1 MPNAPVSNASRC
13 ALVLTGLLGAFSPA
27 MAQTSGTAEPEP
39 GMWSFDGELNGRPGR
54 SLHIDTQVGRAMA
67 VSYLGYRADGSS
79 FFLQAGGTRPEGSSS
94 FNGTLREFR
103 NGPVIGSGAGQG
115 EEAGAAGPLQVV
127 FDTPTSGT
135 VTLPGDTP
143 RRISRYRYEDPTD
156 RLTRYPIGVRTY
168 SAVAAAQNDP
178 LELSLKLQNGQFA
191 METRNPQSRLGF
203 PRCSYAGAS
212 QPAGAGV
219 SSDGTY
225 TCTTEAGDTTTGTY
239 RAEHFVMQAD
249 GLFKGTLWR
258 DAVRSELFGGC
269 LGGAVLIGW
278 PSLCDFGRNG
288 VKTEPEPGIW
298 GFEGEVNGRPGRS
311 LQIDTQQ
318 GKAMVVTYVGYR
330 SDGSSLF
337 LQAGGLRDEGQTAFS
352 GDLRE
357 FRNGPVLGG
366 SQGNGEEAADLG
378 QMRITFDSATTG
390 TVTLPG
396 DTPRRI
402 ARFQY
407 EDHTARFNQNY
418 RSQNIGGSSVT
429 GFPTVLSF
437 SARDGQFRLNYGY
450 NGAQSCIY
458 TGAYRVAG
466 RGIETSGTYSCNETQ
481 PVAYDYLRFEVDEKG
496 HLLSH
501 LNPGRPSDIGICVR
515 PDITAPGLQR
525 ACTSAELNTLAP

>member
-1 MPNAPVSNASRC
+1 MHNAPTNRPFTSAFI
-13 ALVLTGLLGAFSPA
+13 LTGLMAACASPA
-27 MAQTSGTAEPEP
+27 WAQTAEPEP

-54 SLHIDTQVGRAMA
+54 SLHIDTQYGRSMA

-79 FFLQAGGTRPEGSSS
+79 FFLQAGGARPEGSSS

-103 NGPVIGSGAGQG
+103 NGPVIGAGVGQG
-115 EEAGAAGPLQVV
+115 EEAATAGPVQVV

-143 RRISRYRYEDPTD
+143 RRISRYRYEDPTE
-156 RLTRYPIGVRTY
+156 RLTRFPIGVRSY
-168 SAVAAAQNDP
+168 AAVAAAQNDP
-178 LELSLKLQNGQFA
+178 LELSLKLQGGQFA
-191 METRNPQSRLGF
+191 METTNPQSRLGF
-203 PRCSYAGAS
+203 PRCSYAGTS

-219 SSDGTY
+219 SSDGTF
-225 TCTTEAGDTTTGTY
+225 TCTTEAEGTTTGTY

-249 GLFKGTLWR
+249 GLFTGTLWR
-258 DAVRSELFGGC
+258 NGERSELFGGC

-298 GFEGEVNGRPGRS
+298 GFEGEVDGRPGRS

-330 SDGSSLF
+330 PDGSSLF
-337 LQAGGLRDEGQTAFS
+337 LQAGGVRADGQTAFS

-366 SQGNGEEAADLG
+366 AQGHGEEAADLG
-378 QMRITFDSATTG
+378 QMRIDFDSATTG

-407 EDHTARFNQNY
+407 ENHTARFNQNY
-418 RSQNIGGSSVT
+418 RIRNIGGTSVT
-429 GFPTVLSF
+429 GYPAVLSF
-437 SARDGQFRLNYGY
+437 SARDGQFRLNYGFS
-450 NGAQSCIY
+450 GSHSCLY
-458 TGAYRVAG
+458 TGTYRIAG
-466 RGIETSGTYSCNETQ
+466 RGIESSGTYSCDNGQ
-481 PVAYDYLRFEVDEKG
+481 PVAYNNYRFEVDSKG
-496 HLLSH
+496 HLIT
-501 LNPGRPSDIGICVR
+501 NTTPGRPGDIGICVR
-515 PDITAPGLQR
+515 FDITAPGLQR
-525 ACTSAELNTLAP
+525 PCSSAELNTLAP